1 MQLKAQSLEME
12 DKWMELAFN
21 KRVCCR
27 YVRSRKNDGR
37 CSCGQEWTYHTT
49 QGDANVEREE
59 SATEVWNPMTHTI
72 TAPTDAFG
80 TIDFHDGPHP
90 NKAQY
95 TRLAHDSPSERIVQL
110 LTRGWG
116 LELPKLIIS
125 VHGGKANFDLSP
137 RLKKIV
143 QTGLLRAAKTTG
155 KFAFLL
161 SRER

>member
-1 MQLKAQSLEME
+1 ME
-12 DKWMELAFN
+12 EKWMELAFN
-21 KRVCCR
+21 KRVCYR

-37 CSCGQEWTYHTT
+37 CFCGQGWTYHPTPE
-49 QGDANVEREE
+49 DANAEREE

-95 TRLAHDSPSERIVQL
+95 IRLAHDSSSERIVQL

-155 KFAFLL
+155 KFAFSL
-161 SRER
+161 SSER

>member
-1 MQLKAQSLEME
+1 
-12 DKWMELAFN
+12 MELSFN
-21 KRVCCR
+21 KRICCR
-27 YVRSRKNDGR
+27 YIASSKEER
-37 CSCGQEWTYHTT
+37 CACGQVKAYHKTR
-49 QGDANVEREE
+49 GDANVEREE

-72 TAPTDAFG
+72 TASTDAFG

-95 TRLAHDSPSERIVQL
+95 IRLAYDSPSERIVQL

>member
-1 MQLKAQSLEME
+1 
-12 DKWMELAFN
+12 MELSFN
-21 KRVCCR
+21 KRICFR
-27 YVRSRKNDGR
+27 YIASSKDEER
-37 CSCGQEWTYHTT
+37 CACGQVKAYHKTR
-49 QGDANVEREE
+49 GDANVEREE

-95 TRLAHDSPSERIVQL
+95 IRLAYDSPSERIVQL